1 MARRSQIDWLLTG
14 GLVLTLDEAGRQFE
28 EGAVAVRGAKIVAV
42 GPRAEVAAAVE
53 PVETLDTSGTV
64 VMPGLVNAHSHIPM
78 TIFRGVADDLPLE
91 AWLARIWGLELAY
104 ATAENVRVGS
114 QLAYAEMLRSGTTTV
129 CDMYW
134 HRDVVTEV
142 ALEVGFRLQNGPSF
156 LDFVGPDGISPP
168 NRMQL
173 AREYLECYRDD
184 PLISLAVQAHSTY
197 TVPPALLAQCRD
209 LAAEYEVQ
217 FVTHAAETAA
227 EVALVQER
235 YGKTPVE
242 LLDEL
247 GLLGPR
253 TLLAHGVHLRDDE
266 ITLLAERGAAVV
278 HCPESNL
285 KLGSGVARVP
295 ALLAAGVPVG
305 LGTDGAASNNDLDM
319 WGEMRTAALLHKG
332 VHEDPT
338 VLPAREVL
346 RMATSGSARA
356 LGLQVEIGSLEVG
369 KLADLIVVDL
379 DALHALPRYDI
390 YSHLVYAANRSDV
403 RTVFINGR
411 PVMRDRALL
420 TLDEEGIKE
429 RVRALG
435 ESLKAKVEG

>member
-1 MARRSQIDWLLTG
+1 MTRRAQVDWLLTG

-28 EGAVAVRGAKIVAV
+28 EGAVAVRGAEIVAV

-53 PVETLDTSGTV
+53 PVETLDVSGAV

-78 TIFRGVADDLPLE
+78 TIFRGAADDLPLE
-91 AWLARIWGLELAY
+91 AWLARIWVLELAY
-104 ATAENVRVGS
+104 ATAENVRVGT
-114 QLAYAEMLRSGTTTV
+114 QLAFAEMLRSGTTTV
-129 CDMYW
+129 SDMYW

-156 LDFVGPDGISPP
+156 LDFVGPDGISPT

-173 AREYLECYRDD
+173 AREYLERYRDD

-197 TVPPALLAQCRD
+197 TVPPELLAQCRD
-209 LAAEYEVQ
+209 LAAEYGTQ
-217 FVTHAAETAA
+217 FVTHVAETAA

-247 GLLGPR
+247 ELLGPR
-253 TLLAHGVHLRDDE
+253 TLLAHGVHLGDDE
-266 ITLLAERGAAVV
+266 IALLAERGAVVV

-319 WGEMRTAALLHKG
+319 WGEMRTAALL
-332 VHEDPT
+332 
-338 VLPAREVL
+338 
-346 RMATSGSARA
+346 
-356 LGLQVEIGSLEVG
+356 
-369 KLADLIVVDL
+369 
-379 DALHALPRYDI
+379 
-390 YSHLVYAANRSDV
+390 
-403 RTVFINGR
+403 
-411 PVMRDRALL
+411 
-420 TLDEEGIKE
+420 
-429 RVRALG
+429 
-435 ESLKAKVEG
+435 